1 MQSEIHLNAPRR
13 YTTILGVGDV
23 LRAERQTLKIIVRE
37 EGFRKMWK
45 GITMNWIKGPIS
57 MGISFA
63 CYEVIERLFGVTK
76 LQNSSVCLEYI
87 GLPVDRNWSL
97 PITCPSPPWSPASR
111 DECGNGRSSSEQARR
126 ASQSESS
133 AHASETTK

>member
-1 MQSEIHLNAPRR
+1 MPYLFSL
-13 YTTILGVGDV
+13 V
-23 LRAERQTLKIIVRE
+23 LRRLFQRRKASVSLPAYVLRRPGGRGGADVHVPVRHREAEDAERDPSERASSLHDDSGRRQLVAIERQTLKIIVRE

-76 LQNSSVCLEYI
+76 LQNSSVC
-87 GLPVDRNWSL
+87 
-97 PITCPSPPWSPASR
+97 
-111 DECGNGRSSSEQARR
+111 
-126 ASQSESS
+126 
-133 AHASETTK
+133 

>member
-1 MQSEIHLNAPRR
+1 MQSEIHLDTPRR
-13 YTTILGVGDV
+13 YKTIMGVGNV
-23 LRAERQTLKIIVRE
+23 WKTERQTLKIIVRE

-87 GLPVDRNWSL
+87 ELGIV
-97 PITCPSPPWSPASR
+97 TCPSPPRSRVSR
-111 DECGNGRSSSEQARR
+111 DECGSDRSSSERARR
-126 ASQSESS
+126 GSQSESS
-133 AHASETTK
+133 THASETTK

>member
-1 MQSEIHLNAPRR
+1 MRN
-13 YTTILGVGDV
+13 
-23 LRAERQTLKIIVRE
+23 ERQTLKIIVRE

-76 LQNSSVCLEYI
+76 LQS
-87 GLPVDRNWSL
+87 
-97 PITCPSPPWSPASR
+97 
-111 DECGNGRSSSEQARR
+111 
-126 ASQSESS
+126 
-133 AHASETTK
+133 